1 MYLLIINT
9 EEKRDGYFDTA
20 LIKRPFPES
29 HADCMANTCSSG
41 FWNLNKFN
49 MSWSLSPVFTM
60 VMKIKT
66 EIKVPKVERKS
77 LIIGELL

>member
-1 MYLLIINT
+1 
-9 EEKRDGYFDTA
+9 
-20 LIKRPFPES
+20 
-29 HADCMANTCSSG
+29 
-41 FWNLNKFN
+41 